1 MPHFAEDAVGTP
13 DFINA
18 AQTGAGER
26 LNSEGPGGGA
36 DPNRANS
43 GDTAPVGCGS
53 ACFAILFTLLMAAL
67 VYLIDSLVSR
77 RMPTVMGAICPV
89 AGSWLGGWLGIIWSG
104 GWRRRLLW
112 IPQLFGLVG
121 ALAVLF
127 MVLMWLALE
136 SHPLP
141 FEVAPIT
148 SEDKRQLVRLLRE
161 KDPRDIDP
169 GETQQLSLT
178 SDQTNQLLN
187 WALSIGS
194 RERKAK
200 VAFFADA
207 AELNFSI
214 GLPIPRIGVRYLNVT
229 ARGQIRVDSG
239 RVRVQP
245 HLLDVGRIA
254 PPNWLVSLIGRA
266 VIAEVEADRFAK
278 PVLAAIERIDID
290 PSQITVLFGAMRLP
304 DGMVSDVFNRMQ
316 PGSDVLPATRL
327 YVQRLLDLG
336 SDLPVGDARFAVY
349 IEEAFKMALERS
361 RDGDPIAENRAAIYA
376 LAILLGHRR
385 VQTIVGRAM
394 PPELPASSVRKYTNV
409 SLRGRSDWS
418 RHFWVSAALALI
430 SNQASSDAAGL
441 LKEELDAGH
450 AGSGFSFAD
459 LLADRAGT
467 TMALAATRNA
477 ASARSIQQRLAHG
490 FVVDDFFP
498 PAADLPE
505 DLEDAELVAQ
515 YGGVN
520 GEGYNRI
527 VRVIEQRIA
536 DCAAY
541 K

>member
-1 MPHFAEDAVGTP
+1 
-13 DFINA
+13 
-18 AQTGAGER
+18 
-26 LNSEGPGGGA
+26 
-36 DPNRANS
+36 
-43 GDTAPVGCGS
+43 
-53 ACFAILFTLLMAAL
+53 MAAL

-316 PGSDVLPATRL
+316 PGSDCSILDRTYRSAMRASQCTSRRRSRWPWNDRVTATRL
-327 YVQRLLDLG
+327 RRTERQSMHWRSCLATGVCRRLWVEQCRRNFR
-336 SDLPVGDARFAVY
+336 PVLCANTPMCRCAV
-349 IEEAFKMALERS
+349 EAIGP
-361 RDGDPIAENRAAIYA
+361 D
-376 LAILLGHRR
+376 
-385 VQTIVGRAM
+385 
-394 PPELPASSVRKYTNV
+394 
-409 SLRGRSDWS
+409 
-418 RHFWVSAALALI
+418 I
-430 SNQASSDAAGL
+430 SG
-441 LKEELDAGH
+441 
-450 AGSGFSFAD
+450 
-459 LLADRAGT
+459 
-467 TMALAATRNA
+467 
-477 ASARSIQQRLAHG
+477 
-490 FVVDDFFP
+490 
-498 PAADLPE
+498 
-505 DLEDAELVAQ
+505 
-515 YGGVN
+515 
-520 GEGYNRI
+520 
-527 VRVIEQRIA
+527 
-536 DCAAY
+536 
-541 K
+541 